1 MSQNRR
7 TKHLIFVS
15 IFSSCIYYTKSVPA
29 NSSINKYMTK
39 EEYRQKNL
47 SMFTLTEEQQIEHN
61 KRLKRDRER
70 HLSQYTW
77 KQ

>member
-1 MSQNRR
+1 
-7 TKHLIFVS
+7 
-15 IFSSCIYYTKSVPA
+15 
-29 NSSINKYMTK
+29 MTK

-70 HLSQYTW
+70 HLSQYT
-77 KQ
+77 